1 MKKPID
7 FLEMKSRSEK
17 IVMMTAYDY
26 PSARNAEAAGMDMIL
41 VGDSLGMVVL
51 GYESTVPVTLSDMI
65 HHTKAVKRGAPDTFV
80 VSDMPFMSYHGSTT
94 ETHQNARLLI
104 QEGGVDA
111 IKLEGAGLVI
121 EKIRSLTEAG
131 APVVAHL
138 GLTPQSVG
146 LTGSYKVRAKSSEEA
161 NELLRQAKEI
171 EAAGAIALVL
181 EAIPKQ
187 LAKKVTEML
196 TIPTIGIGAGAGTD
210 GQVLVY
216 HDIVGYGISRRAKFV
231 KAYAEVDQL
240 IEPALKAYLTDVK
253 TEKFPTDAHSFTMK
267 EEELRGLYGGGNA

>member
-7 FLEMKSRSEK
+7 FFEMKSRSEK

-26 PSARNAEAAGMDMIL
+26 PSAKNAERAGMDLIL

-65 HHTKAVKRGAPDTFV
+65 HHTKAVKRGAPHTFV
-80 VSDMPFMSYHGSTT
+80 VTDMPFMSYHGSTS
-94 ETHQNARLLI
+94 ETLQHARLLI
-104 QEGGVDA
+104 QEGGADA
-111 IKLEGAGLVI
+111 IKLEGAGSVVG
-121 EKIRSLTEAG
+121 KIRSLTEAG

-146 LTGSYKVRAKSSEEA
+146 LTGSYKVRAKSMDEA
-161 NELLRQAKEI
+161 NALLQQAKEV

-187 LAKKVTEML
+187 LAEKVTEAL
-196 TIPTIGIGAGAGTD
+196 SIPTIGIGAGAETD

-240 IEPALKAYLTDVK
+240 IEPALKAYVADVRAK
-253 TEKFPTDAHSFTMK
+253 KFPEDVHSFTMK
-267 EEELRGLYGGGNA
+267 EEELRGLYGGEKA

>member
-51 GYESTVPVTLSDMI
+51 GYESTIPVTLSDMI

-80 VSDMPFMSYHGSTT
+80 VSDMPFMSYHGSTN
-94 ETHQNARLLI
+94 ETLQNARLLI
-104 QEGGVDA
+104 QEGGADA
-111 IKLEGAGLVI
+111 IKLEGAGLVS

-146 LTGSYKVRAKSSEEA
+146 LTGSYKVRAKSTEEA
-161 NELLRQAKEI
+161 NVLLRQAKEV

-187 LAKKVTEML
+187 LAEKVTEML

-240 IEPALKAYLTDVK
+240 IEPALEAYVADVK
-253 TEKFPTDAHSFTMK
+253 AEKFPTDAHSFTMK